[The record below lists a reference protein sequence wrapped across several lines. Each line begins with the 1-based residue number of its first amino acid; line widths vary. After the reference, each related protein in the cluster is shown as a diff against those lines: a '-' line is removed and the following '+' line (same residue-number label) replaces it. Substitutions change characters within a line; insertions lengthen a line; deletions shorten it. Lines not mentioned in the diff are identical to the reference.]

1 MRVEPEFRRTVAA
14 AACCALACLQLGGC
28 AHAYIDGDG
37 NRNVIGFV
45 HLTLPPAAQEPRAA
59 DWMRMRTL
67 GLALSRTEI
76 GGALEFG
83 YSDNTLAV
91 IRNNSCVRIG
101 QLSANLLSSS
111 GATNAPE
118 STGR

>member
-1 MRVEPEFRRTVAA
+1 MRIEPGFRLTVAA

-28 AHAYIDGDG
+28 AHAYIDADG

-45 HLTLPPAAQEPRAA
+45 HLTLPPPAMEPKAA
-59 DWMRMRTL
+59 DWMRMRTV
-67 GLALSRTEI
+67 GLALSRTDI

-91 IRNNSCVRIG
+91 IRKNSCVQIG
-101 QLSANLLSSS
+101 QLSTNLLSAS
-111 GATNAPE
+111 GAINEPE
-118 STGR
+118 PTGR